1 MRKNNFKVTFREL
14 RGKLKVIS
22 GNDDLGL
29 VEKFNE
35 AIALIR
41 DYLKDVRTSVLANPF
56 KDKLEQIYFY
66 KFEKPEYY
74 ALKIYH
80 VALFTLLSQKPTGP
94 PEMIRKFY
102 LEELEYILRYF
113 KQYAFYYEYYR
124 SGFTAMDEVL
134 FVPGAVVASPLLHDV
149 PELDPEYSTN
159 GDYLFSKFIAY
170 EALQEYILN
179 ELLVLDRPAGVA
191 GSSEMGISG
200 ISGGS
205 GAGLGRQR
213 FEWTGELINV
223 IELGYGIYL
232 SKQLNGGNATL
243 ADIFRWLNDSFG
255 LKIVN
260 PANKLAEIKRRKR
273 ISRTHFFDF
282 LQAAFI
288 AYLDEDDAFDPDELL
303 GKGRLN

>member
-1 MRKNNFKVTFREL
+1 MRKNNFKVAFREL
-14 RGKLKVIS
+14 RGKLKMIS

-56 KDKLEQIYFY
+56 KDKLEQVYFY

-80 VALFTLLSQKPTGP
+80 VALFTLLNQKPAGP

-134 FVPGAVVASPLLHDV
+134 FVPGAVMASPLLHDV

-170 EALQEYILN
+170 ELLQEYILN
-179 ELLVLDRPAGVA
+179 ELAAMDSPAGGLAANGLMNA
-191 GSSEMGISG
+191 GVNGTF
-200 ISGGS
+200 SGG
-205 GAGLGRQR
+205 QR

-223 IELGYGIYL
+223 VELGYGIYI
-232 SKQLNGGNATL
+232 SKQLNGGKATL
-243 ADIFRWLNDSFG
+243 AEIFRWLNDSFG

-288 AYLDEDDAFDPDELL
+288 AYLDEDDAFDPDDALNNR
-303 GKGRLN
+303 RLN

>member
-1 MRKNNFKVTFREL
+1 MRKNNFKVAFREL

-41 DYLKDVRTSVLANPF
+41 EYLKDVRTSVLGNPF
-56 KDKLEQIYFY
+56 KEKLEQIYFY

-80 VALFTLLSQKPTGP
+80 VALYTLLAQRPAGP
-94 PEMIRKFY
+94 PDILRKFY
-102 LEELEYILRYF
+102 LEELEFILRYF
-113 KQYAFYYEYYR
+113 NQHAFYYEYYR
-124 SGFTAMDEVL
+124 SGFTEMDEVL
-134 FVPGAVVASPLLHDV
+134 FIPGAVMASPLLHDV
-149 PELDPEYSTN
+149 PELDPVYSTS

-170 EALQEYILN
+170 EMLQEYILN
-179 ELLVLDRPAGVA
+179 ELTALDRPVPGVGNGIMGATGMAAIAGKKW
-191 GSSEMGISG
+191 
-200 ISGGS
+200 
-205 GAGLGRQR
+205 

-223 IELGYGIYL
+223 VELGYGIYL
-232 SKQLNGGNATL
+232 SKQLNDGKATL
-243 ADIFRWLNDSFG
+243 AEIFRWLNESFG

-303 GKGRLN
+303 GNGRLN

>member
-1 MRKNNFKVTFREL
+1 MRKNNFKVAFREL
-14 RGKLKVIS
+14 RGKLKTIS
-22 GNDDLGL
+22 GNYDLSL

-35 AIALIR
+35 AIALIQ
-41 DYLKDVRTSVLANPF
+41 DYLKDVKASVLSNPF
-56 KDKLEQIYFY
+56 KDKLDEVYFY

-80 VALFTLLSQKPTGP
+80 VSLYTLLAHKPAGP
-94 PEMIRKFY
+94 PEIVRKFY
-102 LEELEYILRYF
+102 LYELEFILRYF
-113 KQYAFYYEYYR
+113 NYHAFYYEYYR
-124 SGFTAMDEVL
+124 SGFTEMDEAL
-134 FVPGAVVASPLLHDV
+134 FLPGAVIASPLLHDV
-149 PELDPEYSTN
+149 PELDQAYSTN

-170 EALQEYILN
+170 EMLQEYILN
-179 ELLVLDRPAGVA
+179 ELTAIDRPVAGVGNGIMGSA
-191 GSSEMGISG
+191 GANGLVSG
-200 ISGGS
+200 K
-205 GAGLGRQR
+205 QW

-223 IELGYGIYL
+223 VELGYGIYV

-282 LQAAFI
+282 LQTAFI

-303 GKGRLN
+303 GNDRLN